1 MFKKEIIAVII
12 LSSFLYANTS
22 FKENIQL
29 INNFENASLEV
40 KKTTSLKLSK
50 VLVSNPKEFF
60 SLFENK
66 DKLYNTWVNSLP
78 TNLLSVK
85 KHRFDEFDQLKK
97 QMLDTISDYS
107 YKKES
112 SEHKS
117 KLVRLLAKLYITKI
131 KVLD

>member
-1 MFKKEIIAVII
+1 MFKKEIIAVTI
-12 LSSFLYANTS
+12 LSSFLYANTN

-29 INNFENASLEV
+29 INSFENASLEE
-40 KKTTSLKLSK
+40 KKHTSLKLSK

-60 SLFENK
+60 LLFENK

-85 KHRFDEFDQLKK
+85 KHKLDEFEQLKK
-97 QMLDTISDYS
+97 QMLDTISDYR